1 MCTQW
6 RLKGDINMRK
16 LIICISVILIC
27 GCGCNSSNRKIE
39 NGVQLE
45 NSNVGGLSQK
55 EAKKVVEDF
64 AKNLYSQPKNAGI
77 DKEKWEIVPETI
89 GKRVNIEKTIESLM
103 NSKEGDK
110 IKLVTED
117 VNPDITSQTMQSY
130 IVEIGSFSTPI
141 LSKQE
146 NRIDNI
152 EVASEDINN
161 IKLMPGEEFSF
172 NDVLGKRTKSKGYK
186 EAPIIIQS
194 KDGPKKGYGVGGG
207 ICQISSTLYNAA
219 EKSGLEITER
229 HAHSKNVGYV
239 PEGKDATVVYD
250 SIDFK
255 FKNNHQYPIMIK
267 VFLTQDNVT
276 VKIYENRGIDYIVS
290 FIYKSAK

>member
-1 MCTQW
+1 
-6 RLKGDINMRK
+6 MRK